1 MKIRALRTVP
11 FRVPIDRRVGPVAE
25 TKGFRFHSDILLV
38 AVDTD
43 EGLTGWGEV
52 NGSPDWSGE
61 TLAGAQALIEQ
72 HFAPRLVGEDPRQI
86 RHCLKKL
93 DRTWGNSFAKAG
105 LEMALFDLLGRALN
119 VPVYQLLG
127 GAVRSPVIPLR
138 FPIMPLPAEPSAQ
151 VARALVAEGFGT
163 IKLKVGH
170 DTLDFDLHRIGA
182 VREAIGPQIRLTVD
196 ANGGW
201 TENEAIRAIPELERL
216 GVAFLEQPVHRENLE
231 GLARVRRRST
241 LPIMADEAV
250 FTPKSAWQCLKLG
263 ACDILSVY
271 PGKHG
276 GILPTLEIV
285 AMAEAAGVQCA
296 IGSNVEWDLASSAMA
311 HLAVALPNI
320 TVEHHAADIIG
331 PVFHTTRCVTTPLY
345 TGRGTVE
352 LPDAPGLGL
361 TLDPHLMDK
370 SQPIN

>member
-1 MKIRALRTVP
+1 MKIRSLRCVP
-11 FRVPIDRRVGPVAE
+11 FRVPIDRRVGAVAE
-25 TKGFRFHSDILLV
+25 TKGFRFESQILLV
-38 AVDTD
+38 AVETD
-43 EGLTGWGEV
+43 AGLTGWGEV
-52 NGSPDWSGE
+52 NGSADWSGE
-61 TLAGAQALIEQ
+61 TQSGAQALVEQ

-93 DRTWGNSFAKAG
+93 ERTWGNSFAKAG
-105 LEMALFDLLGRALN
+105 IEMALFDLVGKSLG

-127 GAVRSPVIPLR
+127 GAVRSRVIPLR

-170 DTLDFDLHRIGA
+170 DTLAVDLHRIGA
-182 VREAIGPQIRLTVD
+182 VREAIGPGIRLTVD

-201 TENEAIRAIPELERL
+201 TENEAIRAIPELERM
-216 GVAFLEQPVHRENLE
+216 GVAFVEQPVHRENLD
-231 GLARVRRRST
+231 GLARVRRQSA

-320 TVEHHAADIIG
+320 TVEQHAADIIG
-331 PVFHTTRCVTTPLY
+331 PVFHTTRCASPSLY
-345 TGRGTVE
+345 MGKGTVE

-370 SQPIN
+370 S

>member
-1 MKIRALRTVP
+1 MKIVSLQTHASQ
-11 FRVPIDRRVGPVAE
+11 VPIDRRVGQVAE
-25 TKGFRFHSDILLV
+25 TKGFRFHSQIVLV
-38 AVDTD
+38 SVQTD
-43 EGLTGWGEV
+43 VGLTGWGEV

-61 TLAGAQALIEQ
+61 TAAGAKALIDQ
-72 HFAPRLVGEDPRQI
+72 HFAPRLVGADPRQI
-86 RHCLKKL
+86 RLCLKKL
-93 DRTWGNSFAKAG
+93 EKTWGNSFAKAG
-105 LEMALFDLLGRALN
+105 IEMALFDLLGKSLG

-127 GAVRSPVIPLR
+127 GAVRSRVIPLR

-170 DTLDFDLHRIGA
+170 DPLDFDLHRIGA
-182 VREAIGPQIRLTVD
+182 VRDAIGPGIRLTVD

-201 TENEAIRAIPELERL
+201 TESEAIRAIPELDRL

-231 GLARVRRRST
+231 GLARVRRQST

-276 GILPTLEIV
+276 GLLPTLEIV

-320 TVEHHAADIIG
+320 TVEQHAADIIG
-331 PVFHTTRCVTTPLY
+331 PVFHTTRCCSPALY
-345 TGRGTVE
+345 SGQGTVE
-352 LPDAPGLGL
+352 LPDIPGLGL
-361 TLDPHLMDK
+361 TLDPNLMDNP
-370 SQPIN
+370 QHIN

>member
-1 MKIRALRTVP
+1 MQIRSLRCFP
-11 FRVPIDRRVGPVAE
+11 FRVPIDRRVGQVAE
-25 TKGFRFHSDILLV
+25 TKGFRFHSQILLV
-38 AVDTD
+38 AIETD
-43 EGLTGWGEV
+43 AGLTGWGEV

-61 TLAGAQALIEQ
+61 THLGAQALIEQ
-72 HFAPRLVGEDPRQI
+72 HFAPRLIGEDPRQI
-86 RHCLKKL
+86 RLCLKKL
-93 DRTWGNSFAKAG
+93 ERTWGNSFAKAG
-105 LEMALFDLLGRALN
+105 VEMALFDLVGKSLGA
-119 VPVYQLLG
+119 PVYQLLG
-127 GAVRSPVIPLR
+127 GAVRSRVIPLR

-170 DTLDFDLHRIGA
+170 DTLPVDLHRIGA
-182 VREAIGPQIRLTVD
+182 VREAIGPGIRLTVD

-201 TENEAIRAIPELERL
+201 TESEAIRAIPELDRL

-231 GLARVRRRST
+231 GLARVRRQST

-276 GILPTLEIV
+276 GLLPTLEIV

-320 TVEHHAADIIG
+320 TVEQHAADIIG
-331 PVFHTTRCVTTPLY
+331 PVFHTTRCASPSLY
-345 TGRGTVE
+345 TGHGTVE
-352 LPDAPGLGL
+352 LPDTPGLGL
-361 TLDPHLMDK
+361 TLDPHIMDNF
-370 SQPIN
+370 PHIN